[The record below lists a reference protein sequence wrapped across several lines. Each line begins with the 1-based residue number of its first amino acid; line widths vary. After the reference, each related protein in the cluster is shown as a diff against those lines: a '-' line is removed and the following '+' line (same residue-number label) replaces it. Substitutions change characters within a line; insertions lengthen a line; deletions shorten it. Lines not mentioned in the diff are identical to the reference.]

1 VATISEVERNIRV
14 IVSTYPE
21 AFCFSY
27 YGNNAGSGAFNE
39 SLGTIVGDMYF
50 NGDVNTSI
58 VSSGTIYNNTGSG
71 GTQLASPPIF
81 PTLNTAEYES
91 LLLVASAL
99 PATSGPDY
107 GLSLDGSNDYVLA
120 TGYKGITGTAA
131 RSIGVWINTSASGMI
146 VNWGANSPGQRFGI
160 RVNINQYG
168 NNGALK
174 AEVNSGYT
182 TGTTDLRDGNWHY
195 IVVTAASNI
204 SANQFNLY
212 VDGALETVSSSMS
225 QTMNTAN
232 SLDVS
237 VGSYTGSS
245 NFFNGN
251 MDKFS
256 IWNKQLTASEITAL
270 YNSGNGIYATSNS
283 GNYTSSSNLVVYWKM
298 NEGSGSTLTDL
309 GGNNNGTIN
318 GATWG
323 SSQPSS
329 ESTISGWDDI
339 DDFNLYSVSEIP
351 NYTAFGYSVKVHYVQ
366 SSSVFHTAITGP
378 SDYKRVMVEINHK
391 TLPALRD
398 TFIVSPGL

>member
-1 VATISEVERNIRV
+1 MKIKFSNSGFSLVEVLIVLILLSGGFIILLQALITGKFMNAKAEGLTQQAVLLNNKIQEIRSRRFDEKTSSPWS
-14 IVSTYPE
+14 ST
-21 AFCFSY
+21 
-27 YGNNAGSGAFNE
+27 
-39 SLGTIVGDMYF
+39 LGTDSDAY
-50 NGDVNTSI
+50 
-58 VSSGTIYNNTGSG
+58 
-71 GTQLASPPIF
+71 
-81 PTLNTAEYES
+81 
-91 LLLVASAL
+91 
-99 PATSGPDY
+99 
-107 GLSLDGSNDYVLA
+107 LSFDGANDYVLA

-225 QTMNTAN
+225 RTMNTAN

-366 SSSVFHTAITGP
+366 SSSGFHSAITGP